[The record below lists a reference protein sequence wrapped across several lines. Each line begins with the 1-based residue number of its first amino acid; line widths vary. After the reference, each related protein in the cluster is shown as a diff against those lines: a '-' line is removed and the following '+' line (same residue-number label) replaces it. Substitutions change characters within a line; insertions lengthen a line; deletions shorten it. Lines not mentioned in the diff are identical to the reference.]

1 MKNFK
6 PVLSYLLTIILFVCA
21 NTSANA
27 QSIFDANFANFDF
40 LAANKVHKVGTDGSG
55 VGNVTLYT
63 NVITISGQQIDCIV
77 RTVSLSGGTFTLPG
91 GAAGGTIPFDYSA
104 ATGTGMS
111 ANADRY
117 FSPTFNWTAAGS
129 CRFRFEFILGGS
141 YNNGTNTGTAV
152 ILQNVYVNTYDV
164 DGNGSAN
171 SNQNNEFGQFNTAQY
186 KVGGNLVPTYNT
198 TTGLTRFRSNTTTNT
213 TAVIDD
219 NTRLKIGY
227 GSVSVFEVV
236 VGADGGGAAYYFLDL
251 GQGPAWTLAPAVI
264 TSPGLDLHTSSAGL
278 DNAAITCNGLR
289 RFTAGASNITGSSNA
304 IDEFEFLFLVS
315 DILDGNS
322 EVLIPKTPAALTD
335 SIKLGV
341 PFSGTQSIS
350 LNAVTYNVTRAT
362 GGGIDTIRVRPV
374 SGTFTTAQ
382 VETFLDSLRYGNIK
396 PSPTTGIRNFNLTLR
411 ESFIKSVPATFRVN
425 VDCAVVLP
433 VQWLSVSAVKQS
445 NQTINLK
452 WSTAQEINTKEYVI
466 QHSSNATTWNFLDVV
481 ASTGNSN
488 TITSYNYTH
497 NTPVNGN
504 NYYRIMQNDND
515 GKSSI
520 SNTVVVSLSKPA
532 LQIINNFITNGKL
545 RVDLPAAAIVSI
557 FGNNGQLL
565 LQQKLNSGLQ
575 NINVSNYPKGLYF
588 IQSGTTN
595 LKFIIE

>member
-6 PVLSYLLTIILFVCA
+6 SCLNYLLVITLLICSY
-21 NTSANA
+21 TSANA
-27 QSIFDANFANFDF
+27 QSIFDANFANFNF
-40 LAANKVHKVGTDGSG
+40 LAANKIHKVGANGSG

-77 RTVSLSGGTFTLPG
+77 RTVSLSGGIFTLPG
-91 GAAGGTIPFDYSA
+91 GAAGGTIPFDYSS
-104 ATGTGMS
+104 ATGTGMT

-141 YNNGTNTGTAV
+141 YNDGTNTGTAV

-227 GSVSVFEVV
+227 ASLSAFEIV
-236 VGADGGGAAYYFLDL
+236 VGADGGGAAYYFLDF

-264 TSPGLDLHTSSAGL
+264 TSPALDMNTVATGL

-289 RFTAGASNITGSSNA
+289 SFTAGASNISGSSNA

-335 SIKLGV
+335 SIKLGT

-350 LNAVTYNVTRAT
+350 LDGVTYNVTRAT
-362 GGGIDTIRVRPV
+362 GGGTDTIRVRPV

-382 VETFLDSLRYGNIK
+382 VENFLDSLRYANIK
-396 PSPTTGIRNFNLTLR
+396 SGPTTGMRNFNLTIR
-411 ESFIKSVPATFRVN
+411 ESFIKSVPAIFRIN

-433 VQWLSVSAVKQS
+433 VQWLSFSAVKQN
-445 NQTINLK
+445 NQTINLR

-481 ASTGNSN
+481 ASAGNSS
-488 TITSYNYTH
+488 TTSNYNYTH

-504 NYYRIMQNDND
+504 NYYRILQKDND
-515 GKSSI
+515 GKNSI
-520 SNTVVVSLSKPA
+520 SNTVAVSLSKPA
-532 LQIINNFITNGKL
+532 LQIINNFVTSGKL
-545 RVDLPAAAIVSI
+545 RVDLSAAAVVSI

-565 LQQKLNSGLQ
+565 LEQKLNSGLQ
-575 NINVSNYPKGLYF
+575 NINVSHYPKGLYF

>member
-6 PVLSYLLTIILFVCA
+6 PVLNYLLIIILLVCSHT
-21 NTSANA
+21 NANA

-40 LAANKVHKVGTDGSG
+40 LAANKIHKVGANGSG

-117 FSPTFNWTAAGS
+117 FSPTFNWTAGS

-141 YNNGTNTGTAV
+141 YNDGTNTGTAV
-152 ILQNVYVNTYDV
+152 ILQNVYVNTYDI

-264 TSPGLDLHTSSAGL
+264 TSPTLDLHTSSTGL

-289 RFTAGASNITGSSNA
+289 RFTAGTTNLSGSSNA

-335 SIKLGV
+335 SIKLGT
-341 PFSGTQSIS
+341 PFSGAQSIS
-350 LNAVTYNVTRAT
+350 LDGVTYNVTRAT
-362 GGGIDTIRVRPV
+362 GGGTDTIRVRPV

-382 VETFLDSLRYGNIK
+382 VENFLDSLRYANIK
-396 PSPTTGIRNFNLTLR
+396 SSPTTGVRNFNLTIR

-433 VQWLSVSAVKQS
+433 VQWLSFSAVKQN
-445 NQTINLK
+445 NQTVNLK

-481 ASTGNSN
+481 ASTGNSS

-497 NTPVNGN
+497 NAPVNGN
-504 NYYRIMQNDND
+504 NYYRVMQKDND

-532 LQIINNFITNGKL
+532 LQIINNFVTNGKL
-545 RVDLPAAAIVSI
+545 RVDLPATAIVSI

-575 NINVSNYPKGLYF
+575 NINVSHYPKGLYF

-595 LKFIIE
+595 LKFVIE